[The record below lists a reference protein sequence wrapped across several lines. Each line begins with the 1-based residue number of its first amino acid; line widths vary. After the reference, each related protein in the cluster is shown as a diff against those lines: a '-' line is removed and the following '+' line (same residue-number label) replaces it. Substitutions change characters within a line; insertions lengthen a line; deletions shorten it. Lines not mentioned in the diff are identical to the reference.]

1 MPSVR
6 CLPCSTVSVRRWLR
20 LLWLCTLFS
29 ALHGTLGAWVVPAWS
44 GQTAVEI
51 CTPQGMQWV
60 VLDERAPDNP
70 ADPADPAAQGLA
82 QPCVWASAHLTL
94 LAQPSALHHGAPL
107 PAERLSLG
115 RQPLDPPSDRAER
128 VLLMAPMRAPPRA

>member
-6 CLPCSTVSVRRWLR
+6 CLPCSTASVRRWLH

-60 VLDERAPDNP
+60 ALDDSAPGEP
-70 ADPADPAAQGLA
+70 ADPAQGLA

-94 LAQPSALHHGAPL
+94 LAQPPALRHGAPQ
-107 PAERLSLG
+107 PAERLRVG
-115 RQPLDPPSDRAER
+115 HQPLDPPSDRAER

>member
-1 MPSVR
+1 MPTVRHLYLPAALVRR
-6 CLPCSTVSVRRWLR
+6 CLRWL
-20 LLWLCTLFS
+20 LLCVAFA
-29 ALHGTLGAWVVPAWS
+29 ALHNTLGAWVVQAWS

-60 VLDERAPDNP
+60 ALDEHAPL
-70 ADPADPAAQGLA
+70 DPTDPAAQGLA

-94 LAQPSALHHGAPL
+94 LAQAPALHHGAPL
-107 PAERLSLG
+107 PVDRLRMG

-128 VLLMAPMRAPPRA
+128 VLLMAPMRAPPVCF

>member
-6 CLPCSTVSVRRWLR
+6 CLPCSTASVRHWLH

-60 VLDERAPDNP
+60 ALDDSAPGES
-70 ADPADPAAQGLA
+70 DPAQPGLA
-82 QPCVWASAHLTL
+82 QPCVWSAAHV
-94 LAQPSALHHGAPL
+94 AMVGAPPPL
-107 PAERLSLG
+107 RACAPQHTRPLAPANHRPS
-115 RQPLDPPSDRAER
+115 PPDDSTER
-128 VLLMAPMRAPPRA
+128 VLLMSAMRAPPQV

>member
-1 MPSVR
+1 MPSTRNLPLSAALVRR
-6 CLPCSTVSVRRWLR
+6 CLRWL
-20 LLWLCTLFS
+20 LVCVAFS

-60 VLDERAPDNP
+60 ALDEHAPDDP

-94 LAQPSALHHGAPL
+94 LAQPPALHHGAPL
-107 PAERLSLG
+107 PAERLRMG
-115 RQPLDPPSDRAER
+115 RQPLDPPSDHAER

>member
-6 CLPCSTVSVRRWLR
+6 CLSMSTLQVRRWLH
-20 LLWLCTLFS
+20 LLWLCALFS
-29 ALHGTLGAWVVPAWS
+29 ALHGTLGAWVVTAWS

-60 VLDERAPDNP
+60 ALDEHAPGAP
-70 ADPADPAAQGLA
+70 ADSAAQGLA
-82 QPCVWASAHLTL
+82 QPCVWASAHLAL
-94 LAQPSALHHGAPL
+94 LAQPPALHPGAPQ
-107 PAERLSLG
+107 PAERLRMD
-115 RQPLDPPSDRAER
+115 RQAFDPPSDRAER

>member
-1 MPSVR
+1 MPSARNLCLSAALVRR
-6 CLPCSTVSVRRWLR
+6 CLRWL
-20 LLWLCTLFS
+20 LVCVAFS

-60 VLDERAPDNP
+60 VLDEHAPDEP
-70 ADPADPAAQGLA
+70 ANLDDPGDAAAQGLA

-94 LAQPSALHHGAPL
+94 LAQPTALRHGAPQ
-107 PAERLSLG
+107 PAANSL
-115 RQPLDPPSDRAER
+115 
-128 VLLMAPMRAPPRA
+128 MRAPPRP

>member
-6 CLPCSTVSVRRWLR
+6 CLSMSTFHVRRWLH
-20 LLWLCTLFS
+20 LLWQCALFS

-60 VLDERAPDNP
+60 VLDEHAPG
-70 ADPADPAAQGLA
+70 APADPAAEGLA

-94 LAQPSALHHGAPL
+94 LAQSPALRHGAPQ
-107 PAERLSLG
+107 PAERLRMG
-115 RQPLDPPSDRAER
+115 RQAFDPPSDCAER